1 MNSHDHLLAAI
12 EAGVVIRDPI
22 NKRGLYDLAMA
33 VGAKPGNFTAPPK
46 SRAVAHIVNQV
57 SDTVVID
64 WLKANKPA
72 VYDDFMQRIIT
83 TAPTLPAEPVE
94 PMTGPMR
101 TDPATDPVPAPQ
113 QAAVHEPLTTPNKA
127 AHNAAEVMVSAM
139 QNAMAAMAAAS
150 INEERVVEIVQ
161 SAIAEAVKDIEA
173 PKQYIIVRDK
183 AEIVLP
189 KGDYVRP
196 ETQTVLDFLAAG
208 INPLLVGPAGSGKTT
223 LLKQVAAML
232 GKKYSSNSCS
242 AGMSESALVGWLL
255 PVGTN
260 GSFIHVPAPFVTAYE
275 DDDDQG
281 TLHNLDELDA
291 ADANTIVYC
300 NEALGAN
307 PGDGFTLPIRHE
319 RPFVR
324 RSEKFFCGAT
334 ANTYG
339 TAGDRLYVGR
349 GQLDGASLNRFWTI
363 DVGYDA
369 TLEERMVHAGL
380 LEWARRTR
388 QQIQSCK
395 LRRIVSTRQL
405 IQGSRLIANG
415 MSLATVKR
423 HFTNGWSEDDLA
435 KIA

>member
-1 MNSHDHLLAAI
+1 M
-12 EAGVVIRDPI
+12 
-22 NKRGLYDLAMA
+22 
-33 VGAKPGNFTAPPK
+33 VGA
-46 SRAVAHIVNQV
+46 
-57 SDTVVID
+57 
-64 WLKANKPA
+64 
-72 VYDDFMQRIIT
+72 MQT
-83 TAPTLPAEPVE
+83 
-94 PMTGPMR
+94 
-101 TDPATDPVPAPQ
+101 
-113 QAAVHEPLTTPNKA
+113 
-127 AHNAAEVMVSAM
+127 
-139 QNAMAAMAAAS
+139 AMAAMAAAS

-173 PKQYIIVRDK
+173 PKQYIIVRGK
-183 AEIVLP
+183 AEIALP

-196 ETQTVLDFLAAG
+196 ETQTVLDFFAAG

-223 LLKQVAAML
+223 LLKNVAMML

-275 DDDDQG
+275 DDDDNG

-369 TLEERMVHAGL
+369 TLEERMCHAGL

-388 QQIQSCK
+388 QQIEACK

-423 HFTNGWSEDDLA
+423 HFTNGWSADDLA
-435 KIA
+435 KVA